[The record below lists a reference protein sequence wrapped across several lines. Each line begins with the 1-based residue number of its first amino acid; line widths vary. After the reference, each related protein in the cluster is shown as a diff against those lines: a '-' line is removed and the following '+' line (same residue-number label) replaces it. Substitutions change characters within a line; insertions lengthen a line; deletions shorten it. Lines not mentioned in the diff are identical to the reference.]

1 MRTTWGLFGLSS
13 EKPKTL
19 FLRLDK
25 SFYTHWANF
34 IKTAYDLEKKYE
46 ITTPILLSFQLK
58 RKTKNYLK
66 WAPRVLMNN
75 TIHYLL
81 VLAVKEEDD
90 EFQMFTTTMM
100 I

>member
-34 IKTAYDLEKKYE
+34 IKTAYDLEKKVRNYN
-46 ITTPILLSFQLK
+46 TNTAQFPAK
-58 RKTKNYLK
+58 VKNK
-66 WAPRVLMNN
+66 NPSQAGSQCAN
-75 TIHYLL
+75 
-81 VLAVKEEDD
+81 E
-90 EFQMFTTTMM
+90 
-100 I
+100 

>member
-25 SFYTHWANF
+25 SFYTHWA
-34 IKTAYDLEKKYE
+34 
-46 ITTPILLSFQLK
+46 FQLK

-81 VLAVKEEDD
+81 VLAIKEEDD